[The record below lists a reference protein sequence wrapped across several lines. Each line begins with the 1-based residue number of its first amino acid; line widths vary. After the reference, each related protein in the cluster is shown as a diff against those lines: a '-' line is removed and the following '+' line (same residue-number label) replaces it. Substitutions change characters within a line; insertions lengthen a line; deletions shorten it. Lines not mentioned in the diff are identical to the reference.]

1 MEYSLKDFTS
11 INPVTAT
18 IAENMVDLH
27 LLDSVFGSFEDIACS
42 IFTKAYEICRKIINE
57 SPIQI
62 WRIPDFYRSA
72 SFGYDGKDADKIMGA
87 LTLSVV
93 SILAEHFDE
102 NLKFKNQD
110 FLNKLVDYIKKIYL
124 TREIIKIGGTEI
136 VNPLG
141 GGSACISAYH
151 GLRRG
156 TEKYSWLSYEQFY
169 PDFLKKHNELVSSM
183 NITTVSHLI
192 HENDK
197 VAFEAP
203 IVHIENNGPSRNIKI
218 DQKGREIEERRVDN
232 SEKEYKKQIED
243 LKTEVENLR
252 AENKSL
258 KESNHEMKWI
268 GCFDGF
274 LDSNLN
280 AEAIAKALRGI
291 TSPNLPKNERGFWWV
306 FYTILT
312 EINWIPKTNHKLV
325 LQWAN
330 LHFECGWDWSKDSQF
345 KFSEINSKIKSTPS
359 SKWNRKTTGNII
371 GDYYGE
377 LAKNMRNT
385 FVESIS
391 GKLIDKAT
399 FIKQGCQRINDG
411 R

>member
-169 PDFLKKHNELVSSM
+169 PDFLKKHDELVRAKSIKTFSQM
-183 NITTVSHLI
+183 
-192 HENDK
+192 K
-197 VAFEAP
+197 
-203 IVHIENNGPSRNIKI
+203 IENGKVVLDVPTLCNVNIGANKNNII
-218 DQKGREIEERRVDN
+218 DQGGEIEERRVDN

-243 LKTEVENLR
+243 LKAEIERLKTMNEVLEKQKCRSEDQNNWYQVDGDFDKLSEEEQMTQRERLVFFATVLSLEFNKKYTIAQNLGTFLKVLCNDNTNTLGPLFSKMKKTEEFSANKAA
-252 AENKSL
+252 AEKVKNML
-258 KESNHEMKWI
+258 LPIIPKEYRN
-268 GCFDGF
+268 
-274 LDSNLN
+274 DSNL
-280 AEAIAKALRGI
+280 
-291 TSPNLPKNERGFWWV
+291 
-306 FYTILT
+306 TI
-312 EINWIPKTNHKLV
+312 N
-325 LQWAN
+325 
-330 LHFECGWDWSKDSQF
+330 
-345 KFSEINSKIKSTPS
+345 KIVKSLE
-359 SKWNRKTTGNII
+359 NN
-371 GDYYGE
+371 
-377 LAKNMRNT
+377 
-385 FVESIS
+385 
-391 GKLIDKAT
+391 
-399 FIKQGCQRINDG
+399 FIKEDE
-411 R
+411 